1 MKKTTVGFL
10 RLRRTEIPFE
20 AISGEMLENRTG
32 DDTMKMF
39 FLNIPLEWFAVSV
52 DNEREGGITSGSF
65 AKKLISFELNEG
77 IWKVEEVR
85 RVIPRM
91 INAMHCMRTTLPYN
105 PTPGGEKE
113 HPLVV
118 IRHNLDNAAEPY
130 FAMIQETLQ
139 TYPMIDASDIW
150 MKIGAQPGDKLLNQY
165 ELARIDLDRLQQ
177 LARPEGASS
186 EQREV
191 DDLCSLLAEK
201 YPTIEVNAS
210 VYAHWKVKAA
220 TLLNLYIS
228 HPTRRQ
234 SGLSRT
240 YREIEDLLEG
250 ITEDEKRE
258 VLPTDE
264 RGTDEAVRDRRRFRV
279 PAQFV
284 EEYLASDRFINRK
297 VEPER
302 VMLKSRWLLQGKQE
316 LAKYGDLS
324 PVLWKEILSENPVA
338 SRKEVLAW
346 ITNA

>member
-1 MKKTTVGFL
+1 
-10 RLRRTEIPFE
+10 
-20 AISGEMLENRTG
+20 
-32 DDTMKMF
+32 
-39 FLNIPLEWFAVSV
+39 
-52 DNEREGGITSGSF
+52 
-65 AKKLISFELNEG
+65 
-77 IWKVEEVR
+77 
-85 RVIPRM
+85 M
-91 INAMHCMRTTLPYN
+91 INAMHCMRSTLPYN

-118 IRHNLDNAAEPY
+118 IRNNLDNAAEPY
-130 FAMIQETLQ
+130 FAMIKETLRL
-139 TYPMIDASDIW
+139 YPTIDASDIW
-150 MKIGAQPGDKLLNQY
+150 MKIGAQPDERLLNQY

-191 DDLCSLLAEK
+191 DDLCSLLADK

-234 SGLSRT
+234 SGLPRS

-250 ITEDEKRE
+250 GVEEKRE
-258 VLPTDE
+258 
-264 RGTDEAVRDRRRFRV
+264 EAPRAEEKEEKISDRKKFRV

-284 EEYLASDRFINRK
+284 EEYLASDKFISRR

-302 VMLKSRWLLQGKQE
+302 VVFKGRWLLQGKHE
-316 LAKYGDLS
+316 LAEYGDLS
-324 PVLWKEILSENPVA
+324 PVLWKEILGENPSA
-338 SRKEVLAW
+338 TRKEVLAW
-346 ITNA
+346 IASTQVNK